1 MAQVKEY
8 LEVTRWSL
16 MERNGFFSESI
27 GGTYIL
33 VSIQKVLNK
42 LIRSYDK
49 SACLNLFVTCGV

>member
-16 MERNGFFSESI
+16 MERNVFFSESI

-42 LIRSYDK
+42 
-49 SACLNLFVTCGV
+49 

>member
-16 MERNGFFSESI
+16 MERNGFFFSESI

-42 LIRSYDK
+42 
-49 SACLNLFVTCGV
+49 